1 MSFLEHQGRTLCYR
15 LLGDPAKPLMLLAH
29 PLGMNQTVW
38 DEMLP
43 ALLGHFR
50 TLTWDLPGH
59 GSSSAWPE
67 QAVTAADLAA
77 EALTLAAVAGRRTLP
92 FRRHFDRRHHRPTTA
107 LPGPRAAGLGHPD
120 QHRRRHRHP
129 RSLAAP
135 AGNVRARGLA
145 AMAHEIVP
153 RWFGAAAR
161 EQQPALLA
169 GWTVA
174 MARGDAHSYAQLC
187 EMLAGTDFRDTL
199 GRPDVPIRLVAG
211 ADDLATPP
219 ESLASLARI
228 TGSSEPGGSGARRP
242 RAFGGMPGTLGRA
255 AAAAPGT
262 GVGASTGKGSPR
274 QRLSPQFFSSIGT
287 IMTCSYIVIT
297 KRQQAV
303 VAGGSSHEN
312 IQALRIQR
320 PPLSGRGRV
329 L

>member
-38 DEMLP
+38 NEMLP

-77 EALTLAAVAGRRTLP
+77 EALTLAAVAGAERFHFVGTSIGGIIGQQLLCQAPERLDSVTLTNTGAVIGTP
-92 FRRHFDRRHHRPTTA
+92 EAWQLR
-107 LPGPRAAGLGHPD
+107 
-120 QHRRRHRHP
+120 
-129 RSLAAP
+129 

-228 TGSSEPGGSGARRP
+228 TG
-242 RAFGGMPGTLGRA
+242 
-255 AAAAPGT
+255 APSPEVLEH
-262 GVGASTGKGSPR
+262 VGHVPSVECPE
-274 QRLSPQFFSSIGT
+274 RLAE
-287 IMTCSYIVIT
+287 
-297 KRQQAV
+297 RL
-303 VAGGSSHEN
+303 
-312 IQALRIQR
+312 LRHPER
-320 PPLSGRGRV
+320 E
-329 L
+329 